1 MKKFSICILL
11 SFLFIL
17 SGCSVIEYN
26 SLDEYKELMKKH
38 GIGYSDVGIDSSDEL
53 LPSNTFLYDY
63 EYLEGSYY
71 YYDNEVFNLPNE
83 HYMPD
88 RTLITLKYDN
98 EKYYKAKE
106 CVLENIPQYGDYFY
120 TYNNYQFY
128 FNKNSM
134 DRHYDEHPPEIF
146 HWFTMAC
153 YNDENNM
160 ICFLGFNKT
169 YHFRDDK
176 YLNDLDNNWEA
187 FIDEYYGEY
196 FDFSK

>member
-1 MKKFSICILL
+1 MKKVSICILL
-11 SFLFIL
+11 SVVLFVL
-17 SGCSVIEYN
+17 SGCSYVIEYD
-26 SLDEYKELMKKH
+26 SLDEYKEFIKKN
-38 GIGYSDVGIDSSDEL
+38 GIGHSDMGLDSPEYF
-53 LPSNTFLYDY
+53 LPSDTFLEDY
-63 EYLEGSYY
+63 EYLEGNYY
-71 YYDNEVFNLPNE
+71 FYENGLFNN
-83 HYMPD
+83 MDQFPD

-98 EKYYKAKE
+98 EKYYEAKE
-106 CVLENIPQYGDYFY
+106 GVLKNFPQYGECFY

-128 FNKNSM
+128 FNKNFI

-160 ICFLGFNKT
+160 VCFLGFNKT
-169 YHFRDDK
+169 YFKDDK